1 VIPRLA
7 RRLKSVSAVRHQP
20 PSRLAL
26 AGTLAFALSTGVLA
40 QDQASAP
47 APQATFRG
55 GVEAVAVSVTI
66 RDSRGRVVRDLAKE
80 DFEILDSGVR
90 APITDF
96 FAGEGPI
103 SLAVLMDVSGSM
115 AVGGNMA
122 RAREA
127 VSMLTAA
134 LLPMDEVAFFTFD
147 SKLQQVV
154 PFTTDLS
161 RISQASLTGRPWGV
175 TSLFDSIKET
185 AELVAERANRH
196 RALLVIT
203 DGVDTA
209 SRLTPTEVSG
219 VASSIDVPVYLMSVV
234 TPSDHTGDEL
244 AAVTEESRT
253 RSATLADLARWTGG
267 DMRMVSRSTQTQLA
281 VQDLVTELRHQYVV
295 SFEPGTKPGWH
306 PIEVRVRKRDM
317 FAHTRGGY
325 VADPARSGN

>member
-1 VIPRLA
+1 
-7 RRLKSVSAVRHQP
+7 VRQQP
-20 PSRLAL
+20 PTPCLIAGALAL
-26 AGTLAFALSTGVLA
+26 ALSTGALA
-40 QDQASAP
+40 QVQTPATEPPGAGAP
-47 APQATFRG
+47 AQATFRG

-66 RDSRGRVVRDLAKE
+66 RDSRGRVVRDLARE
-80 DFEILDSGVR
+80 DFEILDSGLR

-103 SLAVLMDVSGSM
+103 SLAILMDVSGSM
-115 AVGGNMA
+115 SVGGNIA

-127 VSMLTAA
+127 VALLTAA
-134 LLPMDEVAFFTFD
+134 FQPMDEAAFFTFD
-147 SKLQQVV
+147 SKLQQVI
-154 PFTTDLS
+154 PFTTELG
-161 RISQASLTGRPWGV
+161 RIRQASLDGRPWGV

-185 AELVAERANRH
+185 AEIVAQRANRH

-219 VASSIDVPVYLMSVV
+219 IASSIDVPVYLMSVV
-234 TPSDHTGDEL
+234 TPTDHSGEEL
-244 AAVTEESRT
+244 AAVTDEGRS

-267 DMRMVSRSTQTQLA
+267 DMRVVSRPAHTQQA
-281 VQDLVTELRHQYVV
+281 VQDLVTELRHQYVI
-295 SFEPGTKPGWH
+295 SFEPGTRPGWH
-306 PIEVRVRKRDM
+306 PIEVRMRKKDM